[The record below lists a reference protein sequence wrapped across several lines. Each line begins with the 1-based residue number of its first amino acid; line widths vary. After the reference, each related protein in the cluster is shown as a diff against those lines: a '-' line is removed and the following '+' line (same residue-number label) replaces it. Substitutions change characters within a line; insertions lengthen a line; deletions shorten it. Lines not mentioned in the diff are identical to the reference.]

1 MDRPGLA
8 PRTRGRGAASPRPR
22 ARRAPDRA
30 LASHLSQRGVGGD
43 DRLGSNTT
51 FSRSRERAPG
61 SFFRP
66 RPAPL
71 GIAFL
76 LTALWF
82 LLNVRRL
89 SPLDVLPFAWTWVTL
104 WLALSVAFELWRRY
118 AATAVLGRRRS

>member
-1 MDRPGLA
+1 MSGEERLASSDAVARPG
-8 PRTRGRGAASPRPR
+8 
-22 ARRAPDRA
+22 
-30 LASHLSQRGVGGD
+30 
-43 DRLGSNTT
+43 
-51 FSRSRERAPG
+51 ERAAP
-61 SFFRP
+61 FFRP

-89 SPLDVLPFAWTWVTL
+89 SPLDLLPFAWTWVTL

-118 AATAVLGRRRS
+118 AATAPAGRRRS